1 MTDKKPTEAQ
11 ATAIDWVTQN
21 TPRLSRDH
29 MTIWH
34 YAEPSW
40 REYKSAKFYVDALW
54 REGFE
59 VEEGSGGMPTA
70 FCATWGTEGPI
81 LGAYAEYD
89 AVPGTS
95 QAPVPRREARAGL
108 NRWAAGHTDPHSALG
123 MGAFGGVLA
132 AKHAFEKHGIKARIK
147 FFGEPA
153 EKMCGSKP
161 VHAAKGY
168 YDDLDAAISF
178 HPTSLPALAN
188 TCLWDTHC
196 GAYWS
201 VIYTFECI
209 EPETWMGAMA
219 REGVINTHVAAR
231 APAALEA
238 VVMMYTTSKMTRES
252 MLPHHGSWTMNE
264 AILVAGQATADNIAP
279 HVGQIQ
285 YAWRVPTLAM
295 AERISAVLDN
305 NAENVARIAHC
316 KLTKTWVTKTR
327 PGLPNHAL
335 ADITYDNLAMVGAP
349 KLPKE
354 AKDFAREI
362 LKTLGAPPSDEPFM
376 KEIEE
381 LTPPRVA
388 EERLRANLPAW
399 QKNYTSD
406 DYVEY
411 TWHCPTVR
419 LYIGRAM
426 LRSPKPGFM
435 LPDWPRNA
443 LGGVPA
449 AIDPLHLTAAKTIGA
464 TMVDLAMNPDK
475 LAACKAEFKERTGG
489 GIGGKDWLAPL
500 LPKDFDAPIDFNWPE
515 YVETPRGREWSL
527 PTPKS
532 A

>member
-1 MTDKKPTEAQ
+1 MTEKKPTPAQ
-11 ATAIDWVTQN
+11 ATAIDWVVQN

-40 REYKSAKFYVDALW
+40 REYKSCQFYVDALKK
-54 REGFE
+54 EGFA

-108 NRWAAGHTDPHSALG
+108 HRWAAGHTDPHSALG

-132 AKHAFEKHGIKARIK
+132 AKAAFEKHGIKARIK

-201 VIYTFECI
+201 VIYTFEC
-209 EPETWMGAMA
+209 ESPETWMGAMA

-231 APAALEA
+231 APAALDA

-362 LKTLGAPPSDEPFM
+362 LKTLGVPPSDEPFM

-388 EERLRANLPAW
+388 EERLRANLPSW

-475 LAACKAEFKERTGG
+475 LAACKDEFKQRTGG

-515 YVETPRGREWSL
+515 YVETTRGREWSL